1 MKKKFKS
8 LSKLA
13 DILDMGPP
21 TPNEILV
28 ERAFA
33 YIAWN
38 ISTCMKQCLN
48 DLKILRDNGKSTWQ
62 QKLIS
67 YLNRYIDVL
76 NRPLFEG
83 QNDMQKVNLLIE
95 EACKWMRSYCECNVC
110 FKTELA

>member
-28 ERAFA
+28 ERAFSFVA
-33 YIAWN
+33 LN
-38 ISTCMKQCLN
+38 ISTCMKQCLD
-48 DLKILRDNGKSTWQ
+48 DLAILRDRGKSNWH

-76 NRPLFEG
+76 NRPLFNG
-83 QNDMQKVNLLIE
+83 QTDIQKINLLIE
-95 EACKWMRSYCECNVC
+95 EACKWMRSYCQCTMC

>member
-8 LSKLA
+8 LSKHA

-28 ERAFA
+28 ERAFSFVA
-33 YIAWN
+33 SN
-38 ISTCMKQCLN
+38 MSLCMEQCLN

-62 QKLIS
+62 LKLIS
-67 YLNRYIDVL
+67 YLNRYINFL
-76 NRPLFEG
+76 NRPLFNG
-83 QNDMQKVNLLIE
+83 QTDIQKINLLIE
-95 EACKWMRSYCECNVC
+95 EACKWMRSYCQCTTC

>member
-1 MKKKFKS
+1 MNKKFKS
-8 LSKLA
+8 LSKLR

-28 ERAFA
+28 NRAFD
-33 YIAWN
+33 YIALN
-38 ISTCMKQCLN
+38 ISRCMNQCLN
-48 DLKILRDNGKSTWQ
+48 DFAILRDNGKSTWQ

-83 QNDMQKVNLLIE
+83 QNDIQKVNLLIE
-95 EACKWMRSYCECNVC
+95 EACKWMRGYCRCAVC
-110 FKTELA
+110 FETELA

>member
-8 LSKLA
+8 LGKLA

-28 ERAFA
+28 ERAFSFVA
-33 YIAWN
+33 RN
-38 ISTCMKQCLN
+38 MSLCMEQCLN

-62 QKLIS
+62 LKLIS

-76 NRPLFEG
+76 NRPLFNG
-83 QNDMQKVNLLIE
+83 QTDIQKINLLIE
-95 EACKWMRSYCECNVC
+95 EACKWMRSYCQCTMC